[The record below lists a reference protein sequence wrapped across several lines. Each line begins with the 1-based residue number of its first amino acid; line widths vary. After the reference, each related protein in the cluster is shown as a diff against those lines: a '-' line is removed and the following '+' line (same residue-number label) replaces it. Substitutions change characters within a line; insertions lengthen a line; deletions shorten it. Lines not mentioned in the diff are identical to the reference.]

1 MEVWKLKNN
10 SFKANQKGYSF
21 IEVLMSVSILALVI
35 VGVLTMT
42 TVHIK
47 TNSFALHHTKAVQL
61 AEESVE
67 RLMRIDFNLL
77 AGMVGSDQVEAYGT
91 MDKYLDFT
99 RTVSVAA
106 PPAWTGLPNN
116 GNNYLITARVRWR
129 SLGQNSM
136 PVTLAVVRTRQ

>member
-1 MEVWKLKNN
+1 MKNN
-10 SFKANQKGYSF
+10 SFKPSQEGYSF
-21 IEVLMSVSILALVI
+21 IEVLISVSILALVI

-67 RLMRIDFNLL
+67 RLMRIDFNQL
-77 AGMVGSDQVEAYGT
+77 AGLVGSDQVEAYGT
-91 MDKYLDFT
+91 MDKYPDFT

-129 SLGQNSM
+129 SLGRNSM
-136 PVTLAVVRTRQ
+136 PVTLSVVRTKQ